1 MLHLW
6 LVASVPQDLALHRLL
21 LFTRIRA
28 PMNRRL
34 TALAALFCA
43 AAALSAAPAAAQSDT
58 TAAAATPATTPAAPA
73 PAEAQQSVEDAAAR
87 VPRARR
93 SLNLI
98 SYEEVRSSNASNAF
112 ELVRSL
118 RPSWLRTP
126 RGPNSFSAPLDVAV
140 FKDGT
145 RLGNRTALSAIPTS
159 MVRTMRFYTASDA
172 RQKFGG
178 ATSAGAIE
186 ISSQ

>member
-1 MLHLW
+1 
-6 LVASVPQDLALHRLL
+6 
-21 LFTRIRA
+21 
-28 PMNRRL
+28 MNRRL
-34 TALAALFCA
+34 ITLAALLCA
-43 AAALSAAPAAAQSDT
+43 AAALSAAPAAAQTDT
-58 TAAAATPATTPAAPA
+58 AAAAATPATPAAPA
-73 PAEAQQSVEDAAAR
+73 AGEAQQSVEDAASR

-98 SYEEVRSSNASNAF
+98 TYEEIRSSNASNAF

-145 RLGNRTALSAIPTS
+145 RLGNRTALTAIPTS

>member
-1 MLHLW
+1 
-6 LVASVPQDLALHRLL
+6 
-21 LFTRIRA
+21 
-28 PMNRRL
+28 MNRRL
-34 TALAALFCA
+34 ITLAVLVCA
-43 AAALSAAPAAAQSDT
+43 AAALGAAPSAAQSDT
-58 TAAAATPATTPAAPA
+58 TATPATAATPAAPA
-73 PAEAQQSVEDAAAR
+73 TPAVPAPAEAEQSVEAHAASR

-98 SYEEVRSSNASNAF
+98 TYEEVRSSNASDAF

-145 RLGNRTALSAIPTS
+145 RLGNRTALSSIPTTI
-159 MVRTMRFYTASDA
+159 VRTMRFYTASEA

-178 ATSAGAIE
+178 DTAAGAIE
-186 ISSQ
+186 VTSH

>member
-1 MLHLW
+1 M
-6 LVASVPQDLALHRLL
+6 
-21 LFTRIRA
+21 T
-28 PMNRRL
+28 RRL
-34 TALAALFCA
+34 ITLAALLCA
-43 AAALSAAPAAAQSDT
+43 ATALSAAPAAAQTDT
-58 TAAAATPATTPAAPA
+58 ATAAATPATPAAPA
-73 PAEAQQSVEDAAAR
+73 PAEAQQSVEEAASR

-93 SLNLI
+93 NINLI
-98 SYEEVRSSNASNAF
+98 SYEEVRSSNASNAL

-145 RLGNRTALSAIPTS
+145 RLGTRTALSTIPTTI
-159 MVRTMRFYTASDA
+159 VRTMRFYNATDA

-178 ATSAGAIE
+178 DTAAGVIE
-186 ISSQ
+186 IVSQ